1 MKNLILEEKIFSIAS
16 EDEFNEV
23 ALEIFDLQFNNN
35 PLYRSYTELI
45 GKQNPK
51 TYKDIPFLPI
61 SFFKNHDIIHR
72 DYQPELIFY
81 SSGTTTKQRSKHF
94 IAKKKLYEQ
103 SFTTTYKNQ
112 IGDPENQIIL
122 ALLPNYLEQG
132 HSSLVYMVQELI
144 TLTKNKYSGFIL
156 NDLQSA
162 HDIYLKAIRLG
173 KQVVI
178 FGVAYALLDLA
189 SLKMD
194 FSQAIII
201 ETGGMKGRRKEM
213 LKNELH
219 NTIAMGLNTT
229 KIKSEY
235 GMTELLSQSYSINS
249 DIKFSCPKWMKILI
263 RSTNDPFQ
271 YVIDG
276 KTGGINVIDLANL
289 YSCSFIET
297 QDLGRIY
304 KDEFEIMGR
313 FDYADIRGCNL
324 MVE

>member
-1 MKNLILEEKIFSIAS
+1 MPLIEKIFSIAS
-16 EDEFNEV
+16 EEEFNDV
-23 ALEIFDLQFNNN
+23 ALEVFNFQFKNVTIYKN
-35 PLYRSYTELI
+35 YVELI
-45 GKQNPK
+45 GKHAPK
-51 TYKDIPFLPI
+51 TYTEIPFLPI
-61 SFFKNHDIIHR
+61 SFFKNHDVIHNGF
-72 DYQPELIFY
+72 QPELIFQ
-81 SSGTTTKQRSKHF
+81 SSGTTNKQRSKHL
-94 IAKKKLYEQ
+94 IAKKKIYER
-103 SFTTTYKNQ
+103 SFSATYTNQ
-112 IGDPENQIIL
+112 IGHPKNQVIL

-132 HSSLVYMVQELI
+132 DSSLVFMVQELI
-144 TLTKNKYSGFIL
+144 AQTKIEFSGFIL
-156 NDLQSA
+156 NELQSA
-162 HDIYLKAIRLG
+162 HELYLKGLALG

-194 FSQAIII
+194 FSEAIII

-213 LKNELH
+213 TKRELH
-219 NTIAMGLNTT
+219 NTIAIGLNTT

-235 GMTELLSQSYSINS
+235 GMTELLSQSYSI
-249 DIKFSCPKWMKILI
+249 DAQLKFSCPNWMKIRI

-271 YVIDG
+271 YVNDG

-304 KDEFEIMGR
+304 ENKFEIMGR
-313 FDYADIRGCNL
+313 FDHADIRGCNL

>member
-1 MKNLILEEKIFSIAS
+1 MPLIEKIFSIAS
-16 EDEFNEV
+16 EEEFNDV
-23 ALEIFDLQFNNN
+23 ALEVFNFQFKNVTIYKN
-35 PLYRSYTELI
+35 YVELI
-45 GKQNPK
+45 GKHAPK
-51 TYKDIPFLPI
+51 TYTEIPFLPI
-61 SFFKNHDIIHR
+61 SFFKNHDVIHNGF
-72 DYQPELIFY
+72 QPELIFQ
-81 SSGTTTKQRSKHF
+81 SSGTTNKQRSKHL
-94 IAKKKLYEQ
+94 IAKKTIYER
-103 SFTTTYKNQ
+103 SFSATYTNQ
-112 IGDPENQIIL
+112 IGHPKNQVIL

-132 HSSLVYMVQELI
+132 DSSLVFMVQELI
-144 TLTKNKYSGFIL
+144 AQTKIEFSGFIL
-156 NDLQSA
+156 NELQSA
-162 HDIYLKAIRLG
+162 HELYLKGLALG

-194 FSQAIII
+194 FSEAIII

-213 LKNELH
+213 TKRELH
-219 NTIAMGLNTT
+219 NTIAIGLNTT

-235 GMTELLSQSYSINS
+235 GMTELLSQSYSI
-249 DIKFSCPKWMKILI
+249 DAQLKFSCPNWMKIRI

-271 YVIDG
+271 YVNDG

-304 KDEFEIMGR
+304 ENKFEIMGR
-313 FDYADIRGCNL
+313 FDHADIRGCNL